1 MTYSDAYRIG
11 LMAAAATLAPHRPT
25 VSIQEIL
32 AAIHTGVELALSPAP
47 VEPARPEAAVS
58 ARASVK
64 ADAVTCMSCGFVGKS
79 LKRHLRSHH
88 DLTPEAYREYWGLH
102 EDHPIV
108 APAYSARRSDL
119 AKLNGLGKKQP

>member
-11 LMAAAATLAPHRPT
+11 LMAAAAALAPHRPT
-25 VSIQEIL
+25 VSIQDVISAL
-32 AAIHTGVELALSPAP
+32 HGGVERALNPAP
-47 VEPARPEAAVS
+47 DEPARPEAAVS
-58 ARASVK
+58 ARQSVK
-64 ADAVTCMSCGFVGKS
+64 PDAVICMSCGFVGKS

-119 AKLNGLGKKQP
+119 AKLNGLGRVK

>member
-11 LMAAAATLAPHRPT
+11 LMAAAAALAPHRPG
-25 VSIQEIL
+25 SPIQDLL
-32 AAIHTGVELALSPAP
+32 ANIHNGVELALSPAP

-79 LKRHLRSHH
+79 LKRHLRTSH

-108 APAYSARRSDL
+108 APTYSTRRSDL
-119 AKLNGLGKKQP
+119 AKLNGLGRIK